1 MLKQIVADIAEL
13 ERAIAAVEDRLA
25 TLEKSYLQAM
35 RQATRQQLLMAAYRL
50 CTQIHPREFLALAV
64 GDREKVQ
71 SQLRAIADQAAAQCQ
86 ELTAAALGDSLEA
99 KLGQVLA
106 EASLA
111 VARCLQE
118 AGVLPDEQSA
128 HHLHLRLTD
137 VEFGDREAMA
147 HRSEMRV
154 ARARRQY
161 LMEELSKKQQQ
172 KTVAEAELA
181 WRATWVEP

>member
-1 MLKQIVADIAEL
+1 VLKQIVADIAEL
-13 ERAIAAVEDRLA
+13 ERAIATVEDRLIG
-25 TLEKSYLQAM
+25 LEKSYLQAICHS
-35 RQATRQQLLMAAYRL
+35 TRQQLLMAAYRL

-71 SQLRAIADQAAAQCQ
+71 GQLRAIANQAAAQCQ
-86 ELTAAALGDSLEA
+86 DLMAAALGDSLEE
-99 KLGQVLA
+99 KLSQVLA
-106 EASLA
+106 ESSLA

-118 AGVLPDEQSA
+118 AGVLPDEKSA
-128 HHLHLRLTD
+128 HHLHLRLAD

-147 HRSEMRV
+147 YRSEMRV

-161 LMEELSKKQQQ
+161 LGDELRKKQQQ